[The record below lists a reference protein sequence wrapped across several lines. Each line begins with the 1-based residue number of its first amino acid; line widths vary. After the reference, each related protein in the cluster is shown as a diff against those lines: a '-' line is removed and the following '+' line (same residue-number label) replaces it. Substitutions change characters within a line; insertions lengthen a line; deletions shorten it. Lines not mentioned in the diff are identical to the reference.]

1 MADEIAQVVEMEYKG
16 VYYLFKGTKEMIAM
30 MARGAK
36 TLHEWN
42 HNKWLEKPGSSS
54 WQKIQEAS
62 QGAAP
67 ILEFPKEMFEE
78 SIDISGDKDIKGK
91 GRISPFEYYCR
102 KNHLR
107 YCLMPDLNPNDDYIP
122 VAVLS
127 QEFGI
132 HDEQIKSYMRKRVES
147 EEKKDKA
154 YDERIDEV
162 TKALEEATG
171 EEKEEIEK
179 NLEALRSAKEENS
192 ALLQESKEK
201 MEKGNVLDFA
211 EYIKM
216 ADHTKFLSD
225 PDEALRQEKTSGI
238 IPEFTADECM
248 YPIRDS
254 GNMPEGRK
262 LFYMQKC
269 GDNSYLTMERSF
281 EVDEQGCVY
290 SVYHVEGD
298 DENGPIEICDK
309 GCSRQEWKEK
319 LPELFKNSGIY
330 MDQPFGVVSS
340 MDRFRDYLAGVSEN
354 FTKARSIG
362 QELSKDSEIE
372 ITQAGKDLAQKK
384 AYVRSFYSTLT
395 VPAES
400 VMPSDK
406 QILSLEMGGGL
417 VEGITLVG
425 MDSDQAK
432 ISVRSDEKYSFIG
445 ADGKAKQITGDEI
458 IKAFDK
464 QKDTAGLREALTKGN
479 AR

>member
-1 MADEIAQVVEMEYKG
+1 MSDEIAQVIEMEYKG

-42 HNKWLEKPGSSS
+42 HNRWLEKPGSCS

-78 SIDISGDKDIKGK
+78 CIDITNDKDIKGK
-91 GRISPFEYYCR
+91 GLISPFEYYCQ
-102 KNHLR
+102 KNNLR
-107 YCLMPDLNPNDDYIP
+107 YCMMPDLNPNDDYIP

-147 EEKKDKA
+147 EEEKDKG
-154 YDERIDEV
+154 YDEQIEEV
-162 TKALEEATG
+162 AKALEGATE
-171 EEKEEIEK
+171 EEKKEIEK
-179 NLEALRSAKEENS
+179 NLEELRSAKEENN
-192 ALLQESKEK
+192 ARLQETKEK

-211 EYIKM
+211 DYIKM
-216 ADHTKFLSD
+216 AEGTKFLSD
-225 PDEALRQEKTSGI
+225 SDDAMAQEKTCGI
-238 IPEFTADECM
+238 IREFMPEECM

-262 LFYMQKC
+262 LYYMQKC
-269 GDNSYLTMERSF
+269 GDDSYLTMERSF
-281 EVDEQGCVY
+281 EVDEKGCIY
-290 SVYHVEGD
+290 SVYHVEGN

-309 GCSRQEWKEK
+309 GCSREEWKEK

-340 MDRFRDYLAGVSEN
+340 MDRLRDYLAGMSGN
-354 FTKARSIG
+354 FTKARSTG
-362 QELSKDSEIE
+362 QELIKDSDIKA
-372 ITQAGKDLAQKK
+372 TQARKELEQKA

-400 VMPSDK
+400 IMPNDR
-406 QILSLEMGGGL
+406 QVLSLELGDGL
-417 VEGITLVG
+417 VEGITLIG
-425 MDSDQAK
+425 MDSDKAK
-432 ISVRSDEKYSFIG
+432 ISIRSDEQYNFAG
-445 ADGKAKQITGDEI
+445 ADGKVKQISGDEI
-458 IKAFDK
+458 IKAIKKREDA
-464 QKDTAGLREALTKGN
+464 AGVEKKLARGN